1 MGKRKILDQLLEE
14 NNGYLMTSQ
23 VVEKDISRTALS
35 QYVKEE
41 GLERVAQGIYISDD
55 VWPDEL
61 FILQA
66 RSEKIVFCGETAL
79 YLHGLIDREY
89 SKICIS
95 VPSGFNVSHIKSHIK
110 CDNLQ
115 VKYPPKEIHS
125 LGVCELPSSS
135 GNLVR
140 AYDKERCICDLIK
153 DRSNTEVQIFQ
164 TAIKEYVSDKSKKL
178 NKLIEYAQVLGVR
191 DEVMKYVEVLV

>member
-1 MGKRKILDQLLEE
+1 MNKRMILDQLLEE
-14 NNGYLMTSQ
+14 NYGYLMTSQ
-23 VVEKDISRTALS
+23 VIEKGISRTVFS
-35 QYVKEE
+35 QYVKDE
-41 GLERVAQGIYISDD
+41 GLERVARGIYMSEG

-89 SKICIS
+89 SEICIS
-95 VPSGFNVSHIKSHIK
+95 VPRGFNVSHIK
-110 CDNLQ
+110 CNNLQ

-125 LGVCELPSSS
+125 LGVSQVPSSS

-140 AYDKERCICDLIK
+140 VYDKERCICDLIK
-153 DRSNTEVQIFQ
+153 NRSNTEVQNFQ
-164 TAIKEYVSDKSKKL
+164 TAIKEYVSDKDKSL
-178 NKLIEYAQVLGVR
+178 SRLIQYAQALGVR
-191 DEVMKYVEVLV
+191 DEVMKYVEVLI

>member
-1 MGKRKILDQLLEE
+1 MSKRKILDQLLEE
-14 NNGYLMTSQ
+14 NHGYLMTSQ
-23 VVEKDISRTALS
+23 VMGKDVSRTVLS

-41 GLERVAQGIYISDD
+41 GLERAARGIYMSDD

-66 RSEKIVFCGETAL
+66 RSGKLIYCGETAL

-89 SKICIS
+89 SKICIA
-95 VPSGFNVSHIKSHIK
+95 VPSGFNVSHIK

-115 VKYPPKEIHS
+115 VKYPPKELHS
-125 LGVCELPSSS
+125 LGVCEVPSSS

-153 DRSNTEVQIFQ
+153 ERSNTEVQIFQ
-164 TAIKEYVSDKSKKL
+164 TAIKEYVSDKSKRL
-178 NKLIEYAQVLGVR
+178 NKLIEYAQALGVR
-191 DEVMKYVEVLV
+191 DEVMKYVEVLI

>member
-1 MGKRKILDQLLEE
+1 MSKRMIIDRLLEE
-14 NNGYLMTSQ
+14 NHGYLMASQ
-23 VVEKDISRTALS
+23 VMEKGISRTALS
-35 QYVKEE
+35 QYVKKE
-41 GLERVAQGIYISDD
+41 GLERVARGIYMSDD

-61 FILQA
+61 FVLQA
-66 RSEKIVFCGETAL
+66 KSEKIIFCGETAL

-95 VPSGFNVSHIKSHIK
+95 VPRGFNVSRIKH
-110 CDNLQ
+110 DNLQ

-125 LGVCELPSSS
+125 LGVSEVPSSS

-140 AYDKERCICDLIK
+140 VYDKERCICDLIK
-153 DRSNTEVQIFQ
+153 ERSSTDVQNFQ
-164 TAIKEYVSDKSKKL
+164 TAIKEYISDKDKKL
-178 NKLIEYAQVLGVR
+178 SRLIQYAQALGVR

>member
-1 MGKRKILDQLLEE
+1 MNKKEILEELLEN

-23 VVEKDISRTALS
+23 AVEKDISRTALI

-41 GLERVAQGIYISDD
+41 GLERAARGIYIADD

-66 RSEKIVFCGETAL
+66 KSDKIIYCGETAL

-95 VPSGFNVSHIKSHIK
+95 VPRGFNVSHIKH
-110 CDNLQ
+110 DNLQ
-115 VKYPPKEIHS
+115 VKYPSKEIYD
-125 LGVCELPSSS
+125 LGVCDVPSSS

-140 AYDKERCICDLIK
+140 AYNKERCICDLIK
-153 DRSNTEVQIFQ
+153 ERSNGERQNFQ
-164 TAIKEYVSDKSKKL
+164 TAIREYMSEKDKDL
-178 NKLIEYAQVLGVR
+178 TRLVQYAQVLGVR

>member
-1 MGKRKILDQLLEE
+1 MSKRMIMDQLLEE
-14 NNGYLMTSQ
+14 NHGYLMASQ
-23 VVEKDISRTALS
+23 VMEKGISRTALS
-35 QYVKEE
+35 QYVKSE
-41 GLERVAQGIYISDD
+41 GLERVARGIYMSDD

-66 RSEKIVFCGETAL
+66 KSEKIIFCGETAL

-95 VPSGFNVSHIKSHIK
+95 VPSGFNVSHIK

-115 VKYPPKEIHS
+115 VKYPQKEIHS
-125 LGVCELPSSS
+125 LGVCNVPSSS
-135 GNLVR
+135 GNMVR
-140 AYDKERCICDLIK
+140 VYDKERCICDLIK
-153 DRSNTEVQIFQ
+153 ERSSADVQNFQ
-164 TAIKEYVSDKSKKL
+164 TAIKEYVSDKDKKL
-178 NKLIEYAQVLGVR
+178 SRLIQYAQALGVR

>member
-1 MGKRKILDQLLEE
+1 MGKHMILDRLLEE
-14 NNGYLMTSQ
+14 NHGYLTTSQ
-23 VVEKDISRTALS
+23 VMEKGISRTALS
-35 QYVKEE
+35 QYVKDE
-41 GLERVAQGIYISDD
+41 GLERVSRGIYISDD

-95 VPSGFNVSHIKSHIK
+95 VPRGFNVSHIKYN
-110 CDNLQ
+110 NLQ
-115 VKYPPKEIHS
+115 VRYPSKEVHS
-125 LGVCELPSSS
+125 LGVCEMPSSS
-135 GNLVR
+135 GNMVHV
-140 AYDKERCICDLIK
+140 YNKERCICDLIK
-153 DRSNTEVQIFQ
+153 NRSNEEVQNFQ
-164 TAIKEYVSDKSKKL
+164 TAIKEYMSNNDKKL
-178 NKLIEYAQVLGVR
+178 SRLVQYAQKLGVR

>member
-1 MGKRKILDQLLEE
+1 MSKRMILDQLLEE
-14 NNGYLMTSQ
+14 NHGYLMTSQ
-23 VVEKDISRTALS
+23 VMENGISRTALL
-35 QYVKEE
+35 QYVKDE
-41 GLERVAQGIYISDD
+41 GLQRVARGIYILDD

-89 SKICIS
+89 SEICIS
-95 VPSGFNVSHIKSHIK
+95 VPSGFNVSHIK

-115 VKYPPKEIHS
+115 VKYPSKGIHS
-125 LGVCELPSSS
+125 LGVCEVASSS

-140 AYDKERCICDLIK
+140 VYDKERCICDLIK
-153 DRSNTEVQIFQ
+153 DRSNVEVQNFQ
-164 TAIKEYVSDKSKKL
+164 TAIREYVSNKDKRLSRL
-178 NKLIEYAQVLGVR
+178 VQYAQALGVR
-191 DEVMKYVEVLV
+191 DEVMKYMEVLV